1 MQSSALWKKESEV
14 WVQNVYRHKC
24 HHSRISGNEER
35 DLGVLFQQDLTFSN
49 HAADAAKR
57 ANIKLGIIKR
67 SFTALHRQGFLSLYK
82 SIIRPTL
89 ENCNSVWCSMF
100 KRDEDLLEKVQQRA
114 TRLLPELRQKTYPDR
129 LKDLQLPTL
138 AYRRQRADLIQIF
151 KILKGFNKVE
161 ASKFF
166 KFAKDS
172 ITRGHDCK
180 IVKQRFRTKLRQF
193 AFSISV
199 LKQLECPPERS
210 SKCLSRDDLKWLT
223 VVNHFKSSLERHW
236 RKNPLKFDPYQRWD
250 GVVKRDK

>member
-1 MQSSALWKKESEV
+1 M
-14 WVQNVYRHKC
+14 
-24 HHSRISGNEER
+24 
-35 DLGVLFQQDLTFSN
+35 
-49 HAADAAKR
+49 
-57 ANIKLGIIKR
+57 
-67 SFTALHRQGFLSLYK
+67 HRQGFLSLYK

-89 ENCNSVWCSMF
+89 EYCNSVWCPMF

-114 TRLLPELRQKTYPDR
+114 TRLLPELRDKETYPDR

-172 ITRGHDCK
+172 ITRGHNFK

-193 AFSISV
+193 AFSIRSV
-199 LKQLECPPERS
+199 NNWNALPERS
-210 SKCLSRDDLKWLT
+210 SKCYHCQPFQVIPRKTLEK
-223 VVNHFKSSLERHW
+223 KST
-236 RKNPLKFDPYQRWD
+236 
-250 GVVKRDK
+250 